1 MYENVKK
8 QLFALKSNRVFEFA
22 VIAVIIISALEIGA
36 KTYELPGI
44 ANNLLL
50 GLDWFITVFFVVE
63 ISIRF
68 IADHDKKN
76 FFKNGWNVFDTLVV
90 VVSLIPIND
99 SELALLA
106 RLVRI
111 FRVLRMIS
119 IIPELRTL
127 ITSLLKALPQM
138 GYVVLLMFIIFYI
151 YAAVGSYLFADINP
165 FLWKNIAVSMLT
177 LFRVMTFEDWTDVQY
192 ETMEV
197 YPWSWMFYMS
207 FIFLTAFAFLNMVIG
222 IVVNVMD
229 KESQAEAEEL
239 RQQLEEEQGPEPT
252 MRELQDEIRE
262 LKTLLQGQHAQ
273 VSQHSARETSE

>member
-165 FLWKNIAVSMLT
+165 FLWENIAVSMLT

-262 LKTLLQGQHAQ
+262 LKALLQGQHAQ